1 MRSTPWPKLTFLT
14 VTVCAEPGVV
24 AGDHSPF
31 KSLQTFFVALFDLD
45 VDADGVARAEF
56 RHRAE
61 MFGDYFGQ

>member
-14 VTVCAEPGVV
+14 VTVAPSPGVV
-24 AGDHSPF
+24 AGDHGSF
-31 KSLQTFFVALFDLD
+31 KGLQTFFVALLDLD

-61 MFGDYFGQ
+61 VFGDDFGQ